1 MQRVLRMQLEVIEAI
16 DLQVQDIH
24 RANVVGG
31 IELAVW
37 SRVDEG
43 PRPLLRDDADALL
56 GGREIDLDVEPHAKR
71 RRNDD
76 DVEDQDKIVRI
87 GHPPRLARLLP
98 GEISS
103 LHAGPR
109 AELDNEPEQDE
120 LGGQEEGADD
130 ERDQQEKVVD
140 VGRVRR
146 RLRDVPGNHE
156 RSLMKPAGRPQERRR
171 ARSRP

>member
-1 MQRVLRMQLEVIEAI
+1 MSS
-16 DLQVQDIH
+16 
-24 RANVVGG
+24 
-31 IELAVW
+31 AVSSW
-37 SRVDEG
+37 PSG
-43 PRPLLRDDADALL
+43 PAWTK
-56 GGREIDLDVEPHAKR
+56 VHAHCCAMMR
-71 RRNDD
+71 TRSS
-76 DVEDQDKIVRI
+76 
-87 GHPPRLARLLP
+87 A

-109 AELDNEPEQDE
+109 AELDDEREQDD

-156 RSLMKPAGRPQERRR
+156 RVLMTPAGTPQERR
-171 ARSRP
+171 